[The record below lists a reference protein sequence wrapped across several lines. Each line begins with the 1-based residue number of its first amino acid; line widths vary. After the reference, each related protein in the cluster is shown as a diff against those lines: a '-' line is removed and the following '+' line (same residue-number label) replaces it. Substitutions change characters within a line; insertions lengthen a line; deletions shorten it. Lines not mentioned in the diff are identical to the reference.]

1 MSHPLHDIALGTRVV
16 VRYLIEGGDR
26 ATDAL
31 GYLTERTDTHL
42 TVEIT
47 TGPVV
52 IPISD
57 IVAGKPIPPPAQRRH
72 RGDPEVR

>member
-1 MSHPLHDIALGTRVV
+1 MSQPLEDVAIGTRVV

-42 TVEIT
+42 TVQIT

-57 IVAGKPIPPPAQRRH
+57 IVAGKPIPPPPPRR
-72 RGDPEVR
+72 RKIDGSQ